1 MNMKFNFNFKIVVGL
16 PGGVNGSRALGGRL
30 IAFLA
35 VAAAISHPRG
45 AALAASGSSGDIA
58 HSAREAR
65 LVMGTLAEV
74 VVEGVPETNAA
85 LDAAFAALD
94 DVDRRMSLWKP
105 SELSALNAQ
114 GAGELSPP
122 LFAVLDRSLEIAR
135 ASHGAFDPTVEP
147 LV

>member
-1 MNMKFNFNFKIVVGL
+1 MKFNFNFKIVVR
-16 PGGVNGSRALGGRL
+16 PPRGVNGSRVPRSTL
-30 IAFLA
+30 IPLLA
-35 VAAAISHPRG
+35 A
-45 AALAASGSSGDIA
+45 AALAPPGPPLGASGSDRDIA

-94 DVDRRMSLWKP
+94 DVDHRMSLWKP
-105 SELSALNAQ
+105 SELSALNAR

>member
-1 MNMKFNFNFKIVVGL
+1 MKFNFNFKLVVGL
-16 PGGVNGSRALGGRL
+16 PRSVNGSRALGATL
-30 IAFLA
+30 IAV
-35 VAAAISHPRG
+35 VAAA
-45 AALAASGSSGDIA
+45 AALPAARSWAASGSGRDIG

-94 DVDRRMSLWKP
+94 DVDQRMSLWKP
-105 SELSALNAQ
+105 SELSALNAR